1 MIGTV
6 KEMILKHYPVAKYI
20 ELLKKERLFVSSS
33 VSDED
38 RLISGFTYDSRA
50 VSEGTMFIVK
60 GAHFK
65 DEYLV
70 SAFESGAAV
79 YVSEMAVA
87 DRNEAIIVSDIR
99 RAMPILASFFYNE
112 PQKGLKTVGITGTK
126 GKSTT
131 TYYIK
136 DILELHSKKSGT
148 PGCGYVSSIDTY
160 NGIEKFESHLTTPE
174 SPDVYRHLYSAA
186 SSGLGSFVMEVSSQ
200 ALKYNRVD
208 GIKFDVACYTNI
220 GEDHISPVEHSN
232 FEDYFTSKL
241 KIFDNCKI
249 ACVNT
254 DDAFANRV
262 LEYIGTRVPVI
273 TYGSH
278 KTDAIYCESHEKKD
292 GKTHFKVRTPEWSDE
307 IVLTMPGIF
316 NISNA
321 LAAIATA
328 YVFGIPASTVK
339 EALYGARAGGRMQ
352 IYSSKDGEVTVIVDY
367 AHNSMSFKA
376 LFDSTE
382 VEYPGAKMISVFGCP
397 GKKAHLRRR
406 DLGQLS
412 GQRCAH
418 VIITE
423 EDSGEEPFTSIAS
436 DIEKHVKAE
445 SCPYDIIEDRG
456 EAIKRAIFLDIGPRV
471 ILLTGKGEE
480 TRQKRGTLYIPCP
493 SDVDYTLSLLE
504 EYDASHVTL
513 N

>member
-1 MIGTV
+1 MV
-6 KEMILKHYPVAKYI
+6 LKQYPIAKYI
-20 ELLKKERLFVSSS
+20 DLLKKEGLYVSSS
-33 VSDED
+33 VSDEN

-50 VSEGTMFIVK
+50 VSDGTMFIVK

-65 DEYLV
+65 DEYLI
-70 SAFESGAAV
+70 SALEAGAAV
-79 YVSEMAVA
+79 YVSENKLAGK
-87 DRNEAIIVSDIR
+87 DECIIVSDIR
-99 RAMPILASFFYNE
+99 RAMPILASFYYNE
-112 PQKGLKTVGITGTK
+112 PQKLLKTVGITGTK

-136 DILELHSKKSGT
+136 DIIELHAKKSGA
-148 PGCGYVSSIDTY
+148 PSCGYVSSIDTY
-160 NGIEKFESHLTTPE
+160 NGMEKFESHLTTPE
-174 SPDVYRHLYSAA
+174 SPDVYRHLYSSAA
-186 SSGLGSFVMEVSSQ
+186 SGLGSFVMEVSSQ

-208 GIKFDVACYTNI
+208 GIVYDVACYTNI
-220 GEDHISPVEHSN
+220 GEDHISPVEHVD
-232 FEDYFTSKL
+232 FDDYFKSKL
-241 KIFDNCKI
+241 RIFDQCKI

-254 DDAFANRV
+254 DDPFAPQV

-278 KTDAIYCESHEKKD
+278 KSDAIYCESHEKKN
-292 GKTHFKVRTPEWSDE
+292 GATHFKVRTPDWSDE

-328 YVFGIPASTVK
+328 YVFGIPKETVK

-352 IYSSKDGEVTVIVDY
+352 IYSSKNGEVTVIVDY
-367 AHNSMSFKA
+367 AHNSMSFQA

-412 GQRCAH
+412 GSRCAH

-423 EDSGEEPFTSIAS
+423 EDSGEEPFMSIAA

-445 SCPYDIIEDRG
+445 NCPYDIIEDRG
-456 EAIKRAIFLDIGPRV
+456 EAIRRAIFLDIGPRV

-493 SDVDYTLSLLE
+493 SDVDYTLSLLA
-504 EYDASHVTL
+504 EYDASTVL
-513 N
+513 AN